1 MTMSGSGG
9 GGTGDG
15 GPLGM
20 AGSLG
25 PPTSAPTAG
34 TTTAERRPLSATHVS
49 ARKTGRRAR
58 LTLSRVDPWSMLK
71 LSFVY
76 SLAGLI
82 VLLIAVGVL
91 YSIVDAMGVIDS
103 VRSFVTDIES
113 NGDTGITVW
122 FGFKRV
128 ILVTLVI
135 GVVNVVLQHLR
146 GHRGRSR
153 GHAVRTLMST
163 VWSPGQ
169 SDR

>member
-1 MTMSGSGG
+1 
-9 GGTGDG
+9 
-15 GPLGM
+15 
-20 AGSLG
+20 
-25 PPTSAPTAG
+25 
-34 TTTAERRPLSATHVS
+34 
-49 ARKTGRRAR
+49 
-58 LTLSRVDPWSMLK
+58 MLK

-135 GVVNVVLQHLR
+135 GVVNVVLFTAFATLTAFVYNICADIV
-146 GHRGRSR
+146 GGVEVTLSERS
-153 GHAVRTLMST
+153 
-163 VWSPGQ
+163 
-169 SDR
+169 